1 MAAFAACRNQLASLV
16 SELSGLSPDAAD
28 AVLSEA
34 IALEQLAHAAVLG
47 AVSSAMQ
54 GRPWKRCGER
64 GAADNLARRCGT
76 SKYRANQIL
85 TTATQLDD
93 LPEVASAVRTGVL
106 SAKQAQLAAQTG
118 IAAPDRQSEIL
129 DAFQTLPWV
138 GARQVCDR
146 ITADADPRS
155 DTERHDAARRAR
167 RVTRHNRPDGT
178 TEITWTHTTAAG
190 AELWG
195 LLQPFIDHHHRCA
208 RNTPVEDREPAEAL
222 YADALLTMARAAAT
236 GTLPDGIRPPA
247 SGANAKVIVHI
258 DYRSWTRGTT
268 SPGEVCEIEGLG
280 PIPVTAAAE
289 LTNDAFI
296 TAVIHDTTDIRGVV
310 HYGRKPTALQ
320 ATYLQAKHRT
330 CAVAGCTN
338 TTRLEYDH
346 TPDWAQTRHTTV
358 RELTRLCEHHHNLK
372 STHGWTY
379 TPNPDNTLT
388 PHPPNPHTPPT
399 PSQTTNHTK
408 RTQHHQRQAA

>member
-1 MAAFAACRNQLASLV
+1 M
-16 SELSGLSPDAAD
+16 
-28 AVLSEA
+28 
-34 IALEQLAHAAVLG
+34 
-47 AVSSAMQ
+47 
-54 GRPWKRCGER
+54 
-64 GAADNLARRCGT
+64 
-76 SKYRANQIL
+76 
-85 TTATQLDD
+85 
-93 LPEVASAVRTGVL
+93 L

-129 DAFQTLPWV
+129 DAFRSLPWV

-146 ITADADPRS
+146 ITADADPAATPNATRRPVGLGGS
-155 DTERHDAARRAR
+155 RATTARRHHR
-167 RVTRHNRPDGT
+167 DHLDP
-178 TEITWTHTTAAG
+178 HLTAAG

-208 RNTPVEDREPAEAL
+208 RNTPVEEREPAEAL
-222 YADALLTMARAAAT
+222 YADALLTMARAAA

-247 SGANAKVIVHI
+247 SGANAKVIIHI
-258 DYRSWTRGTT
+258 DYRSWTRGTAA
-268 SPGEVCEIEGLG
+268 PGEVCEIEGLG

-388 PHPPNPHTPPT
+388 PPPT
-399 PSQTTNHTK
+399 QPPHPTHPSQTTNHTK
-408 RTQHHQRQAA
+408 RTQHHQPRAA